1 METTNLFKRSLIFMF
16 TGNKD
21 SKFVCSLGMASA
33 SMRSGK
39 SNDEI
44 IKMLE
49 NRGHTDEEIME
60 ILGIIAGNQAE

>member
-1 METTNLFKRSLIFMF
+1 MF

-21 SKFVCSLGMASA
+21 SKFVCSLGMAA
-33 SMRSGK
+33 SYMRSGK

-49 NRGHTDEEIME
+49 DRGHPDEEIME
-60 ILGIIAGNQAE
+60 ILYIIAGNQAKRWN

>member
-1 METTNLFKRSLIFMF
+1 MF
-16 TGNKD
+16 NGNKD
-21 SKFVCSLGMASA
+21 SKLILSLGMAAS

-49 NRGHTDEEIME
+49 NRGHPDEEIME
-60 ILGIIAGNQAE
+60 ILGIIAGNQAER

>member
-1 METTNLFKRSLIFMF
+1 MF

-21 SKFVCSLGMASA
+21 SKFIFSLGMAAS

-49 NRGHTDEEIME
+49 DRGHPDEEIIE
-60 ILGIIAGNQAE
+60 ILWIINCNQEER

>member
-1 METTNLFKRSLIFMF
+1 MF

-21 SKFVCSLGMASA
+21 PKFILSLGMAVS

-39 SNDEI
+39 SNDNI

-49 NRGHTDEEIME
+49 DRGHPDEEIME
-60 ILGIIAGNQAE
+60 ILGIAVGNQAKR

>member
-1 METTNLFKRSLIFMF
+1 MF
-16 TGNKD
+16 AGNKD
-21 SKFVCSLGMASA
+21 SKFILSLGMAVS

-49 NRGHTDEEIME
+49 DRGHTDEEIME

>member
-1 METTNLFKRSLIFMF
+1 MF
-16 TGNKD
+16 TCKNCEKGP
-21 SKFVCSLGMASA
+21 KFVCSLGMAAS

-49 NRGHTDEEIME
+49 DRGHSDKEIME
-60 ILGIIAGNQAE
+60 ILGIIASNQEERWN

>member
-1 METTNLFKRSLIFMF
+1 MFMF
-16 TGNKD
+16 TGNKA
-21 SKFVCSLGMASA
+21 SKFVISLGMAAS

-49 NRGHTDEEIME
+49 NRGHPDEEIME
-60 ILGIIAGNQAE
+60 ILGIIASNQAE

>member
-1 METTNLFKRSLIFMF
+1 MF

-21 SKFVCSLGMASA
+21 SKFIFSLGMAAS

-39 SNDEI
+39 SNAEI

-49 NRGHTDEEIME
+49 DRGHPDEEIIE
-60 ILGIIAGNQAE
+60 ILWIINCNQEER

>member
-1 METTNLFKRSLIFMF
+1 MF

-21 SKFVCSLGMASA
+21 SKFIISLGMAAS

-49 NRGHTDEEIME
+49 DRGHPDEEIME
-60 ILGIIAGNQAE
+60 ILGIIASNQAE

>member
-1 METTNLFKRSLIFMF
+1 MF
-16 TGNKD
+16 TCKNCEKGP
-21 SKFVCSLGMASA
+21 KFVCSLGMASA

-49 NRGHTDEEIME
+49 NRGHPDEEIME
-60 ILGIIAGNQAE
+60 ILGIIAGNQAEWWN

>member
-1 METTNLFKRSLIFMF
+1 MF
-16 TGNKD
+16 NGNKD
-21 SKFVCSLGMASA
+21 SKFILSLGMAAS

-49 NRGHTDEEIME
+49 NRGHPDEEIIE
-60 ILGIIAGNQAE
+60 ILWIIACNQTER